1 MGKHHINHGNR
12 ERNIN
17 LVTRLTWLANKYLPP
32 WLISCGNTNYCK
44 RNSSLKK
51 RHFYQQT
58 QRAGIPKRIQQGVC
72 WYPVSANK
80 SYYNSLNQL
89 IIEIK
94 RDENDDTD
102 HNFEYGRPVC
112 FFRFDQT
119 GDLRYFSFAATISYV
134 HENTML
140 VVLPNSNSLLDIQ
153 GCPDLGVQ
161 LYFDGTSYK
170 TMFAALTEVMEAKN
184 NRLARLREAILGNE
198 MVEQRKLQPIHL
210 MWLNHSQEQAVNR
223 VLAAKEVAV
232 VHGPPGTG
240 KTTTLVEAV
249 YETLRRENQVM
260 VCAQSNTAVDWIA
273 EKLLDRGVNVLR
285 IGNPTRVNDKMLS
298 FTYERKFESHPAY
311 PTMRAARAS
320 HPGTLRTPETLE
332 RSQTGIRPP
341 DAA

>member
-1 MGKHHINHGNR
+1 MK
-12 ERNIN
+12 
-17 LVTRLTWLANKYLPP
+17 TR
-32 WLISCGNTNYCK
+32 C
-44 RNSSLKK
+44 
-51 RHFYQQT
+51 
-58 QRAGIPKRIQQGVC
+58 
-72 WYPVSANK
+72 
-80 SYYNSLNQL
+80 
-89 IIEIK
+89 
-94 RDENDDTD
+94 
-102 HNFEYGRPVC
+102 
-112 FFRFDQT
+112 
-119 GDLRYFSFAATISYV
+119 
-134 HENTML
+134 L

-311 PTMRAARAS
+311 PHVAS
-320 HPGTLRTPETLE
+320 RESIHPGTLRTPETLE

>member
-1 MGKHHINHGNR
+1 MASEQIPSP
-12 ERNIN
+12 
-17 LVTRLTWLANKYLPP
+17 LVDLLRQYKLLQEEFEFEKET
-32 WLISCGNTNYCK
+32 
-44 RNSSLKK
+44 
-51 RHFYQQT
+51 FYQQT

-260 VCAQSNTAVDWIA
+260 VCAQSNTAVDWTTGPGSQCTTN
-273 EKLLDRGVNVLR
+273 R
-285 IGNPTRVNDKMLS
+285 
-298 FTYERKFESHPAY
+298 ESHTGKRQDAVIHVRTQIRIPSCL
-311 PTMRAARAS
+311 PHVAS
-320 HPGTLRTPETLE
+320 RESIHPGTLRTPETLD

>member
-1 MGKHHINHGNR
+1 MN
-12 ERNIN
+12 
-17 LVTRLTWLANKYLPP
+17 
-32 WLISCGNTNYCK
+32 
-44 RNSSLKK
+44 
-51 RHFYQQT
+51 
-58 QRAGIPKRIQQGVC
+58 
-72 WYPVSANK
+72 
-80 SYYNSLNQL
+80 
-89 IIEIK
+89 
-94 RDENDDTD
+94 
-102 HNFEYGRPVC
+102 
-112 FFRFDQT
+112 
-119 GDLRYFSFAATISYV
+119 V

-140 VVLPNSNSLLDIQ
+140 VVLPTTYSLLDIQ

-170 TMFAALTEVMEAKN
+170 TMFSALTEVMEAKN

-260 VCAQSNTAVDWIA
+260 VCAQSNTAVDCIRKTTGPVSQCTTNREPHTDKRQDA
-273 EKLLDRGVNVLR
+273 VIHVRTQIR
-285 IGNPTRVNDKMLS
+285 IPPCLPHVTN
-298 FTYERKFESHPAY
+298 RKSI
-311 PTMRAARAS
+311 

-332 RSQTGIRPP
+332 RSLTGICPP